1 MKFVL
6 DTHCHT
12 VASGHA
18 YSTVQEIAREA
29 SNIGLELIAITDHT
43 DTLPGGA
50 PLFHFHNLKV
60 IPKKIYGVEVLRG
73 AEVNIIDFEGRVD
86 LEERTLEELDIVIAS
101 FHPPCI
107 KSGTLKEN
115 TNALIKAMQ
124 NPHIDV
130 IGHPGDPRYPIDVK
144 AVVEASKEYGTLLE
158 MNNSSLRP
166 DSFRAGGSDIVRDII
181 KECIKLDMPFIIGSD
196 SHISFEVGKFEYI
209 EKLIEGM
216 EVPKNLIVNTSVE
229 MLKSFLA

>member
-1 MKFVL
+1 MHSLKQCKSSYR
-6 DTHCHT
+6 CH
-12 VASGHA
+12 
-18 YSTVQEIAREA
+18 R
-29 SNIGLELIAITDHT
+29 
-43 DTLPGGA
+43 
-50 PLFHFHNLKV
+50 
-60 IPKKIYGVEVLRG
+60 
-73 AEVNIIDFEGRVD
+73 
-86 LEERTLEELDIVIAS
+86 
-101 FHPPCI
+101 
-107 KSGTLKEN
+107 
-115 TNALIKAMQ
+115 
-124 NPHIDV
+124 
-130 IGHPGDPRYPIDVK
+130 HPGDPRYPIDVK

-229 MLKSFLA
+229 MLKVFGLTLAPFSYCTILRSGMLE